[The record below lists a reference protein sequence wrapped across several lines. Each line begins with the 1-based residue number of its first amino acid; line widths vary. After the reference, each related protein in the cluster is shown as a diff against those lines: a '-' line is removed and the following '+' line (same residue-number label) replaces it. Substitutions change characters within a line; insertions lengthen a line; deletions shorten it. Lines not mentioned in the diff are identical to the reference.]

1 MLVVIE
7 FIIGDSMSR
16 QEQTKTTKT
25 NKIFK
30 TLDEQISIL
39 ENKGLVIDDVD
50 FAKEILLRE
59 NYFFVSGYRH
69 LLLRSKTDKKFLPG
83 ANFREMYALFNFDRQ
98 IRNIFFK
105 NLPLTSTYITVY
117 ISF

>member
-7 FIIGDSMSR
+7 SIIGDSMSR
-16 QEQTKTTKT
+16 QEQKTTAKT

-30 TLDEQISIL
+30 TLDEQIEIL
-39 ENKGLVIDDVD
+39 KNKGLVIDDMD

-69 LLLRSKTDKKFLPG
+69 LLLRSKTDKKFLPN

-98 IRNIFFK
+98 ISNILFK
-105 NLPLTSTYITVY
+105 NLLI
-117 ISF
+117 IENNI

>member
-50 FAKEILLRE
+50 FA
-59 NYFFVSGYRH
+59 
-69 LLLRSKTDKKFLPG
+69 
-83 ANFREMYALFNFDRQ
+83 
-98 IRNIFFK
+98 
-105 NLPLTSTYITVY
+105 
-117 ISF
+117 